1 MYCYVSHD
9 YLMHHGVKGMKWG
22 VRHDPERVGRQRR
35 QQPSNSF
42 YRTTKNNARNTY
54 INRHAQNYQQKQG
67 LSQKEAKAKAERRLQ
82 IAKKV
87 AIGSAVAIG
96 IAGGVYAARTV
107 GRTRGDET
115 IKSGTT
121 VQTVK
126 KNVNRVLD
134 GDKFFTS
141 YRDADKTKYIGYMGK
156 TKTGLK
162 NKIEATVD
170 KDIRVAGE
178 KNAAK
183 LFKQL
188 KNEDADFRHKFKI
201 WSYKD
206 FNRYELN
213 GETSQLGKKFIEK
226 LQSEGYHGVAD
237 LNDRRHN
244 FYHTKAVIMFNNKN
258 LTDIKVSSLT
268 KNEYRS
274 KRVKAGLIGAGDILS
289 TPAGVAVAAGI
300 TGSAVLR
307 RYDQKGANNVRKKQT
322 KNKGSSR

>member
-1 MYCYVSHD
+1 MYYISQD

-22 VRHDPERVGRQRR
+22 VRHDPEPTGRRR
-35 QQPSNSF
+35 SAGSSTSF
-42 YRTTKNNARNTY
+42 YRTTRNNARNAY
-54 INRHAQNYQQKQG
+54 ISKHAQRYQQNQG
-67 LSQKEAKAKAERRLQ
+67 LSQREARAKAQKRLE
-82 IAKKV
+82 IAKKI
-87 AIGSAVAIG
+87 AIGSAVAVG
-96 IAGGVYAARTV
+96 IAGGVYAARTI
-107 GRTRGDET
+107 GRTRGDEIIKKGET
-115 IKSGTT
+115 I
-121 VQTVK
+121 QTVK
-126 KNVNRVLD
+126 QNVNRVLN

-141 YRDADKTKYIGYMGK
+141 YRDADKTKYVGYMGK

-213 GETSQLGKKFIEK
+213 GETSELGKKFIEK

-258 LTDIKVSSLT
+258 LTDIKVSALT
-268 KNEYRS
+268 KSEYRS

-289 TPAGVAVAAGI
+289 TPASVAIAAGVA
-300 TGSAVLR
+300 GSAALR
-307 RYDQKGANNVRKKQT
+307 RYDKKGAQNVRKKQT
-322 KNKGSSR
+322 KNQRSAR